1 MFLAMATMDGGK
13 MNLLETILIV
23 CVGLLVGILF
33 FGLVL
38 HRKKLASSFENIQRE
53 SQKVLE
59 DARREADQIVKAA
72 LNEAKDESRRR
83 RKLFDDEAKKR
94 KDDLAKLE
102 KKIREREQTL
112 NNKNTSLGV
121 REKSLEAKEKKL
133 SLDEK
138 KNLRLI
144 AENELII
151 AKNQKMLEKVANQSA
166 EEARKE
172 LVRLLEDD
180 ARKEVQNTIRNLELD
195 AQKDANS
202 KATEIVSLAIQRIA
216 SEYVND
222 ATVTVVSLPSEEMKG
237 RIIGREGRNIR
248 AIEQATGVDLI
259 IDDTPEAVI
268 ISCFNPIRR
277 EIAKITLERLIADGR
292 IHPARIEETAGR
304 IEREFESMTKEY
316 GEQAAFE
323 VGITDLHPEL
333 ITLLGRL
340 RFRTTHLQSVLQHSI
355 ETAHICG
362 IIASELN
369 LDVKK
374 AKRAGL
380 LHDIGKA
387 LDQETEGHHSELGA
401 QLAKKYGE
409 SDSICDA
416 IRSHHKEPLMSATSL
431 AVILSAANSLSSKR
445 PGARKEIVSSY
456 VKRLEDMEALVS
468 KFKGVEKSY
477 VLQAGR
483 EIRAMIVPEG
493 ASDDDVRDLSYEIAS
508 KLRKDLNFPGQIR
521 VTALKENKF
530 VEFAS

>member
-1 MFLAMATMDGGK
+1 
-13 MNLLETILIV
+13 
-23 CVGLLVGILF
+23 
-33 FGLVL
+33 
-38 HRKKLASSFENIQRE
+38 
-53 SQKVLE
+53 
-59 DARREADQIVKAA
+59 
-72 LNEAKDESRRR
+72 
-83 RKLFDDEAKKR
+83 
-94 KDDLAKLE
+94 LE
-102 KKIREREQTL
+102 KKIREREAALSSKITAL
-112 NNKNTSLGV
+112 SV
-121 REKSLEAKEKKL
+121 REKAIESREKKL

-166 EEARKE
+166 EEARNE
-172 LVRLLEDD
+172 LISLLEAD
-180 ARKEVQNTIRNLELD
+180 ARKEVQKTIRTLEVE
-195 AQKDANS
+195 AQKEANA
-202 KATEIVSLAIQRIA
+202 KAIEITSLAIQRIA

-222 ATVTVVSLPSEEMKG
+222 ATVTVVSLPTEEMKG

-292 IHPARIEETAGR
+292 IHPARIEETASR
-304 IEREFESMTKEY
+304 IDREFETMTKEY

-323 VGITDLHPEL
+323 IGITDLHPEL

-340 RFRTTHLQSVLQHSI
+340 RFRTASLQSVLQHSI

-362 IIASELN
+362 IIASELS
-369 LDVKK
+369 LDTKK

-387 LDQETEGHHSELGA
+387 LDQETEGHHADLGA

-409 SDSICDA
+409 SDSVCDA
-416 IRSHHKEPLMSATSL
+416 IRSHHKDPLMFASSL
-431 AVILSAANSLSSKR
+431 AVILSAANNLSSKR
-445 PGARKEIVSSY
+445 PGARKELLSTY
-456 VKRLEDMEALVS
+456 VKRLEDMEHLVT
-468 KFKGVEKSY
+468 KFKGVERSY

-483 EIRAMIVPEG
+483 EIRAMIVPDA
-493 ASDDDVRDLSYEIAS
+493 ASDEDVRDLSYEIAT
-508 KLRKDLNFPGQIR
+508 KLRRDLNFPGQIR
-521 VTALKENKF
+521 VTVLKENKF

>member
-1 MFLAMATMDGGK
+1 
-13 MNLLETILIV
+13 MNVFEIILV
-23 CVGLLVGILF
+23 LSVGLLVGILV
-33 FGLVL
+33 FGLFL
-38 HRKKLASSFENIQRE
+38 HRKRLASSFEKTQRE
-53 SQKVLE
+53 TQKILE
-59 DARREADQIVKAA
+59 EARREADQIVKTA
-72 LNEAKDESRRR
+72 LNDAKDESRRR
-83 RKLFDDEAKKR
+83 RKLFDDEAKKQ
-94 KDDLAKLE
+94 KEDLLKQE
-102 KKIREREQTL
+102 KKVREREAAL
-112 NNKNTSLGV
+112 INKSTSLSM
-121 REKSLEAKEKKL
+121 REKAIEQKEKKL
-133 SLDEK
+133 SIDEK
-138 KNLRLI
+138 KNARLI

-172 LVRLLEDD
+172 LIRILEED
-180 ARKEVQNTIRNLELD
+180 ARVEVRKTLRNLEIE
-195 AQKDANS
+195 AQKEADT
-202 KATEIVSLAIQRIA
+202 KAIEIISLAVQRIA

-222 ATVTVVSLPSEEMKG
+222 ATVTVVSLPSEDMKG

-292 IHPARIEETAGR
+292 IHPARIEETANR
-304 IEREFESMTKEY
+304 IDREFEAMTKEY

-340 RFRTTHLQSVLQHSI
+340 RFRTASLQSVLQHSI

-369 LDVKK
+369 FDTKK

-387 LDQETEGHHSELGA
+387 LDQETEGHHADLGA
-401 QLAKKYGE
+401 QLVKKYGE
-409 SDSICDA
+409 SDSISDA
-416 IRSHHKEPLMSATSL
+416 IRLHHKDQLIFASPL
-431 AVILSAANSLSSKR
+431 AVILNAANNLSSKR
-445 PGARKEIVSSY
+445 PGARKEILSGY
-456 VKRLEDMEALVS
+456 VKRLEDMEGLVS

-483 EIRAMIVPEG
+483 EVRAMIVPEG

-521 VTALKENKF
+521 VTVLKENKF

>member
-1 MFLAMATMDGGK
+1 

-23 CVGLLVGILF
+23 SVGLLVGIIV
-33 FGLVL
+33 FGIIL
-38 HRKKLASSFENIQRE
+38 HRKKLAFSFENIQRE

-59 DARREADQIVKAA
+59 EARREADQIVKAA

-83 RKLFDDEAKKR
+83 RKLFDDEARKR

-102 KKIREREQTL
+102 KKIREREVAL
-112 NNKNTSLGV
+112 SNKSISLGA
-121 REKSLEAKEKKL
+121 REKTLEGKEKKL
-133 SLDEK
+133 VLDEK
-138 KNLRLI
+138 KNIRLI
-144 AENELII
+144 AENELLIS
-151 AKNQKMLEKVANQSA
+151 KNQKMLERVANQSA

-172 LVRLLEDD
+172 LTRLLEDD
-180 ARKEVQNTIRNLELD
+180 ARKDVQKTLRSMELD
-195 AQKDANS
+195 AQKEANT
-202 KATEIVSLAIQRIA
+202 KAVEIVSLAIQRIA

-292 IHPARIEETAGR
+292 IHPARIEETASR
-304 IEREFESMTKEY
+304 IDREFEAMTKEY

-340 RFRTTHLQSVLQHSI
+340 RFRTASLQSVLQHSV

-369 LDVKK
+369 MDVKK

-387 LDQETEGHHSELGA
+387 LDQETEGHHAEIGA
-401 QLAKKYGE
+401 QLVKKYGE
-409 SDSICDA
+409 SDVISDA
-416 IRSHHKEPLMSATSL
+416 IRTHHKEQLTVASSL

-445 PGARKEIVSSY
+445 PGARKETLSSY
-456 VKRLEDMEALVS
+456 VKRLEDMEGLVS

-477 VLQAGR
+477 ILQAGR
-483 EIRAMIVPEG
+483 EVRAMIVPDG
-493 ASDDDVRDLSYEIAS
+493 ASDEDVRDMSFEIAT

-521 VTALKENKF
+521 VTVLKENKF

>member
-1 MFLAMATMDGGK
+1 MSF
-13 MNLLETILIV
+13 LETILIV
-23 CVGLLVGILF
+23 SIGLLVGILF
-33 FGLVL
+33 FGLLL

-72 LNEAKDESRRR
+72 LAEAKDESRRR
-83 RKLFDDEAKKR
+83 RKLFDDEARKR
-94 KDDLAKLE
+94 KEDLSKLE
-102 KKIREREQTL
+102 KKIRERELSL
-112 NNKNTSLGV
+112 NNKSLTLGA
-121 REKSLEAKEKKL
+121 REKTLENREKKL
-133 SLDEK
+133 GLDEK
-138 KNLRLI
+138 KAVRLLS
-144 AENELII
+144 ENEQLLT
-151 AKNQKMLEKVANQSA
+151 KNQKMLEKVANQSA
-166 EEARKE
+166 EDARKE
-172 LVRLLEDD
+172 LVRLLEDG
-180 ARKEVQNTIRNLELD
+180 ARKEVQNIIRNLEID
-195 AQKDANS
+195 AQKDANT
-202 KATEIVSLAIQRIA
+202 KAVEIVSLAIQRLA

-222 ATVTVVSLPSEEMKG
+222 ATITVVSLPSEEMKG

-292 IHPARIEETAGR
+292 IHPARIEETANR
-304 IEREFESMTKEY
+304 IDREFEAMTKEY

-340 RFRTTHLQSVLQHSI
+340 RFRTTSLQSILQHSI
-355 ETAHICG
+355 ETAQLCG

-369 LDVKK
+369 LDIKK

-387 LDQETEGHHSELGA
+387 VDQETEGHHAEIGA
-401 QLAKKYGE
+401 QLVKKYGE
-409 SDSICDA
+409 SDAISDA
-416 IRSHHKEPLMSATSL
+416 IRNHHKDPLPFASSL
-431 AVILSAANSLSSKR
+431 AVILNAANSLSSKR
-445 PGARKEIVSSY
+445 PGARKETVSTY
-456 VKRLEDMEALVS
+456 VKRLEDMEAMVS

-483 EIRAMIVPEG
+483 EVRAMITPEG
-493 ASDDDVRDLSYEIAS
+493 ASDDDVRDLSYAIAS

-521 VTALKENKF
+521 VTVLKENRF
-530 VEFAS
+530 VEYAS